1 MTLDLRTVDD
11 AADLARSAADF
22 VADVV
27 TTKPSALVMAP
38 TGETP
43 MGAYAELVRRRAEG
57 RFDSSAMRIVQL
69 DEYLGI
75 GPDDPRSLYGWMHRS
90 LVAPLG
96 IGADRV
102 IRFDSEGSDVDRVAR
117 DYESAIVAG
126 GGIDLAILGIGV
138 NGHLG
143 FNEPPSDASA
153 PTRAVE
159 LSPDTLASNAAYWG
173 DRPVP
178 TRAITAGMS
187 VILSARRIL
196 LLVSGSSKAE
206 ILDRLLRA
214 EPDPWL
220 PASHLTAHPDAVVLA
235 DRAARGA

>member
-1 MTLDLRTVDD
+1 MTLDLRSVDD
-11 AADLARSAADF
+11 AADLASAAADI
-22 VADVV
+22 VVDVV
-27 TTKPSALVMAP
+27 ATKPSALVMAA

-43 MGAYAELVRRRAEG
+43 MGSYAELARRRADG
-57 RFDSSAMRIVQL
+57 RLDSSAMRIVQL

-90 LVAPLG
+90 LVAPLE
-96 IGADRV
+96 IDADRI
-102 IRFDSEGSDVDRVAR
+102 IRFDSEAPDADQAAR
-117 DYESAIVAG
+117 DYDRDVAAA

-143 FNEPPSDASA
+143 FNEPPSDAGA
-153 PTRAVE
+153 PTRVVD
-159 LSPDTLASNAAYWG
+159 LSPDTLTSNAAYWG

-178 TRAITAGMS
+178 TRALTAGMS

-196 LLVSGSSKAE
+196 LLVSGPSKAE
-206 ILDRLLRA
+206 ILDRLLGS
-214 EPDPWL
+214 EPDPRL
-220 PASHLTAHPDAVVLA
+220 PASQLKAHPDTVVLA

>member
-1 MTLDLRTVDD
+1 MTLDLRSVDD
-11 AADLARSAADF
+11 AAELARAAADI
-22 VADVV
+22 VVDVV
-27 TTKPSALVMAP
+27 TTKPSALVMAA

-43 MGAYAELVRRRAEG
+43 MGTYAELVRRRAEG
-57 RFDSSAMRIVQL
+57 RLDSSAMRVVQL

-102 IRFDSEGSDVDRVAR
+102 IRFDSEGSDADRAAR
-117 DYESAIVAG
+117 DYDREVESG

-143 FNEPPSDASA
+143 FNEPPSDAGA
-153 PTRAVE
+153 PTRAVD
-159 LSPDTLASNAAYWG
+159 LSPDTLTSNAAYWG
-173 DRPVP
+173 GRTVP
-178 TRAITAGMS
+178 TQAITAGMS
-187 VILSARRIL
+187 MILSARRIL
-196 LLVSGSSKAE
+196 LLVSGPSKAE
-206 ILDRLLRA
+206 ILDRLLRS
-214 EPDPWL
+214 EPDPSL
-220 PASHLTAHPDAVVLA
+220 PASQLTAHPDTVVLA